1 MVSKFGFKWRYRMK
15 KIILGFL
22 IATLL
27 FATTSFA
34 FAENKT
40 EILSKIYQNTLGDVF
55 KVFDKESHLQ
65 VKLGSANTGG
75 DNIGGTLILYN
86 NDESKPRVS
95 AGVREETD
103 SGIVVLYD
111 KNNKGR
117 LYLSAEQTDFLP
129 GLFLYDDSGK
139 CTTAIRQTYGYIN
152 NQPIVTQDK
161 LLQEIA
167 KLQKQIDELKGAN

>member
-1 MVSKFGFKWRYRMK
+1 MK

-22 IATLL
+22 TATLL
-27 FATTSFA
+27 FAMTSFA

-75 DNIGGTLILYN
+75 DNIGGTLIIYN

-95 AGVREETD
+95 AGVRQDTD
-103 SGIVVLYD
+103 SGVLELYD
-111 KNNKGR
+111 KSGKIR
-117 LYLSAEQTDFLP
+117 LYMSSEQTDGEA
-129 GLFLYDDSGK
+129 GLFLYDDTGK
-139 CTTAIRQTYGYIN
+139 CVTAIRQYSGYVD
-152 NQPIVTQDK
+152 NQKIVTQDV
-161 LLQEIA
+161 LLQEIDE
-167 KLQKQIDELKGAN
+167 LQKQIDELKGAN